1 MGQGRPDGSSHM
13 FGGLMPK
20 PLELMQEQIV
30 RIVLPRDEHLD
41 EHSAELLA
49 AGLRAPQSG
58 SPLAVL
64 MDVTD
69 VASVSRA
76 ARAVFSNV
84 STVAAWA
91 LLGRTP
97 VDRILAHFILGGD
110 FKSGP
115 ASYFTSEREA
125 LKWLKENAHVH

>member
-1 MGQGRPDGSSHM
+1 
-13 FGGLMPK
+13 
-20 PLELMQEQIV
+20 MQEQIV
-30 RIVLPRDEHLD
+30 RIVLPRDQHLD
-41 EHSAELLA
+41 ERSAQRLA
-49 AGLRAPQSG
+49 AHLQAPRSG
-58 SPLAVL
+58 SPIAVL

-76 ARAVFSNV
+76 ARTVFSNV

-115 ASYFTSEREA
+115 ASYFTSEPEA
-125 LKWLKENAHVH
+125 VEWLKENAHVH